1 MSGILDFLGEVGEN
15 VVDHYAERGGMGGAI
30 LGGGLQKILNT
41 DEYQYKKALREEYAA
56 DAPVR
61 DMQRQEYLR
70 NAEVRNLFMG
80 KQKQEIQEYEA
91 NAPARK
97 AAVEAETLK
106 NQEFIS
112 NADVRKADKTAE
124 VLRDKEFIDN
134 AGNRKTL
141 EDARAAQA
149 RLAKEA
155 AEFTYRSSE
164 INIIKDNVKKKLAS
178 SDPLFA
184 QCNIKEQEDILDN
197 PKMQA
202 LYDCTF
208 YGRELLNA
216 RDKGDQAAFQ
226 RVVADIEKHGG
237 KLTQDEKGNYTV
249 GIYGRSIP
257 LNEESFM
264 KIQQQVEAQAMEEV
278 KARQMLSPSFNKGN
292 PMGQVFSQYAT
303 ELSKYNGN
311 KAKEAVESGQEL
323 FSGMDER
330 TRGYMGLNKAL
341 DNYYD
346 STVSS
351 ADKMKGLEQGMF
363 LAQRLGFTV
372 DAPDGNPETARILD
386 PANKRAYS
394 LAEFRDYVKS
404 QNSGQQLLDQQ
415 IETFKKAAE
424 EKTRREV
431 LRDQK
436 NSFEEEQTPMS
447 DMHKQ
452 TEEASQRAYKAVPKL
467 QNIIQ
472 SKIKQYNM
480 KNSKKPI
487 DEKAV
492 SRVVGTAQIEAE
504 AGWNGDLE
512 QFNKLLIN
520 SLNKDL
526 SEYGISLNTDM
537 DLGLNKKIHE
547 SKINENEEK
556 IKKLNPQINEAQI
569 KAGGQSK
576 VNSMLLSQ
584 RGIYVD
590 ERQEDKNRF
599 AGLLQDRIRIS
610 KDSEERKRKLALL
623 TAEEERH
630 KEANSKAAES
640 KKKLNV
646 LLGI

>member
-61 DMQRQEYLR
+61 DMHRQEYLR
-70 NAEVRNLFMG
+70 DAEVRNLLMG

-134 AGNRKTL
+134 AGNRKAV

-208 YGRELLNA
+208 YGRELINA

-226 RVVADIEKHGG
+226 RVITDIEKHDG
-237 KLTQDEKGNYTV
+237 KLIQDGKGNYTV
-249 GIYGRSIP
+249 AMYGRNIP

-278 KARQMLSPSFNKGN
+278 KSRQMLSPSFNKGN

-323 FSGMDER
+323 FSNLDER

-351 ADKMKGLEQGMF
+351 DDKMKGLEQGMF

-415 IETFKKAAE
+415 IETLKKAAE

-431 LRDQK
+431 LQDQK
-436 NSFEEEQTPMS
+436 NSFEEEQTPLAEL
-447 DMHKQ
+447 DKQ
-452 TEEASQRAYKAVPKL
+452 MEAASVDAYKAAPKL
-467 QNIIQ
+467 SGIIDSQVQAYNRNHPKKQIPNDEIKNI
-472 SKIKQYNM
+472 
-480 KNSKKPI
+480 
-487 DEKAV
+487 
-492 SRVVGTAQIEAE
+492 VGTAHYSAMQE
-504 AGWNGDLE
+504 AGGDPE
-512 QFNKLLIN
+512 TYKKLFITRLN
-520 SLNKDL
+520 SEFG
-526 SEYGISLNTDM
+526 EYGIKVKDDADLGFDKKLHAAKISENEGKKSANNKRIAEIEKEPDDKEYSEDPFSIFVTSGAVPKKSKIAILQGRNTD
-537 DLGLNKKIHE
+537 I
-547 SKINENEEK
+547 
-556 IKKLNPQINEAQI
+556 
-569 KAGGQSK
+569 
-576 VNSMLLSQ
+576 
-584 RGIYVD
+584 
-590 ERQEDKNRF
+590 DKNT
-599 AGLLQDRIRIS
+599 A
-610 KDSEERKRKLALL
+610 ERKRKLDLL
-623 TAEEERH
+623 TAEEERR
-630 KEANSKAAES
+630 KEATSKAAES